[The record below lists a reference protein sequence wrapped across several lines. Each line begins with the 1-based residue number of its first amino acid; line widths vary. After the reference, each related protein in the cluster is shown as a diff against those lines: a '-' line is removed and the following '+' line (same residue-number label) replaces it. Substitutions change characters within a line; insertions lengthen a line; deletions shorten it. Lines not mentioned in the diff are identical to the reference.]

1 MFAEKA
7 VTSFMLV
14 SLVEAIIPILGA
26 CRLGAER
33 WSSVTT
39 GDTMGGRNQ
48 EHWRQS
54 GQQMV
59 GSATWLCPAPGCL
72 PPA

>member
-7 VTSFMLV
+7 VTSFMSV

-39 GDTMGGRNQ
+39 GDT
-48 EHWRQS
+48 
-54 GQQMV
+54 V
-59 GSATWLCPAPGCL
+59 
-72 PPA
+72 